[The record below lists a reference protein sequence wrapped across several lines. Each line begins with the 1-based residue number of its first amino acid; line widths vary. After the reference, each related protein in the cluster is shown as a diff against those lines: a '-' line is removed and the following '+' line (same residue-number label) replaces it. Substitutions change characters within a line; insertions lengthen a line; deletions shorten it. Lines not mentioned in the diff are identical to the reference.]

1 MLVEVGSSGLASFFF
16 LRLANAPEPVA
27 HFSFAAEM
35 ARKVRLVCS
44 ASNFHQCEMD
54 DHVVAAKH
62 KLEEII
68 EFLRDRERR
77 MGERA

>member
-1 MLVEVGSSGLASFFF
+1 MQ
-16 LRLANAPEPVA
+16 A
-27 HFSFAAEM
+27 HRQEMIAA
-35 ARKVRLVCS
+35 AAHAHAHAGRV
-44 ASNFHQCEMD
+44 HQCEMD